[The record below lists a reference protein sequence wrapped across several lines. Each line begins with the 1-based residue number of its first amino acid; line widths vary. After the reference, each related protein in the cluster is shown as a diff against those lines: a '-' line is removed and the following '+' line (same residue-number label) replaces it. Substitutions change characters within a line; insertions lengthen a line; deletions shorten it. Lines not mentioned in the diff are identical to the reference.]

1 MQELQRRAI
10 KCGYDSEFAAIK
22 YASLIKESL
31 DLNVVDPTGTFP
43 MYIYGPLGD
52 PVANTEIRTLD
63 GTFWYIVTQS
73 IYQNNML
80 FKIQKRI
87 VLYNLI
93 YSFNT
98 IRGLLM
104 HHQDSFH
111 RMHGRHFNNRSE
123 VFW

>member
-1 MQELQRRAI
+1 MRELQRQAI
-10 KCGYDSEFAAIK
+10 KCGYDSESAAIK
-22 YASLIKESL
+22 YALLIKESL

-43 MYIYGPLGD
+43 MYIYGLPDD

-63 GTFWYIVTQS
+63 GTFWYIVSHS
-73 IYQNNML
+73 IYRNNML
-80 FKIQKRI
+80 FEIQKRI

-98 IRGLLM
+98 MKGLLL

-111 RMHGRHFNNRSE
+111 RMHGRHFNNRSG